1 MRIKGSYIYLRPDWP
16 NFNWDGAKILT
27 KLSNVRHKQGLL
39 AGKME
44 SLGIQLKD
52 EAFIETLSSDVLNTS
67 EIEGEILDQRQV
79 RSSVASKLGMD
90 IGGVVKAEREVE
102 GIVDIMIDATQNH
115 NKELSKARLFDWHA
129 ALFPTGR
136 NSMYRIKVGDW
147 RDDAKGPMRIVSG
160 GMGKPR
166 VHFQAPDAA
175 IVDNE
180 MSQFLSWVNGTDHDD
195 LVLSA
200 AIAHFWFITIHPFED
215 GNGRIGRAIADLM
228 LCRSEDRPQRF
239 YTMSAQI
246 KTQKSD
252 YYRELES
259 SQKGPLDIT
268 DWILWFLTCLDKA
281 IESSDETVKKT
292 IAKHNFW
299 DQHKSVVFNQR
310 QLHTIKKLFGPFYGK
325 LTTSKWAKINKCSG
339 DTALRDIQD
348 LMLKGVLVKGA
359 SGGRSTS
366 YDLAA
371 LSEI

>member
-239 YTMSAQI
+239 YSMSAQI